1 VPHNFAADL
10 RPAVIDSSAVHAE
23 TYTAVAVM
31 VLRFTDATAVAGRLS
46 GEPRS
51 IFDEIA
57 RGLQLIAADNGVPYL
72 KLAGHEV
79 IAAAGFGPAEQAAA
93 TAIADTAL
101 AVRDR
106 CIALFDESER
116 AYEFQI
122 GVDCSI
128 AFGGGVGSDPRIYNV
143 WGDAVRSAETMAA
156 SAPVGT
162 VQATEAAYRQLR
174 QDFLFRPRGSFY
186 LPNIGATQT
195 FVLAGRL

>member
-1 VPHNFAADL
+1 
-10 RPAVIDSSAVHAE
+10 
-23 TYTAVAVM
+23 
-31 VLRFTDATAVAGRLS
+31 
-46 GEPRS
+46 
-51 IFDEIA
+51 
-57 RGLQLIAADNGVPYL
+57 VPYL

-93 TAIADTAL
+93 TAIADVAL

-106 CIALFDESER
+106 CIVLFDESER
-116 AYEFQI
+116 AHEFQI
-122 GVDCSI
+122 GIDCSI
-128 AFGGGVGSDPRIYNV
+128 AIGGAVGSDPRIFNL
-143 WGDAVRSAETMAA
+143 WGEAVRSAETMAA

-186 LPNIGATQT
+186 LPNVGATRT